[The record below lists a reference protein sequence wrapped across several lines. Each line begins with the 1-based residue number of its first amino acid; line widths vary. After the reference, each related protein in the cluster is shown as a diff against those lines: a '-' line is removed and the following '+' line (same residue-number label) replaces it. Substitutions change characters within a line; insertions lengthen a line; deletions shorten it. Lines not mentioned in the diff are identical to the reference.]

1 MSNAFTHPFYNRD
14 LLGQIIRTCMDQ
26 VGPVTACM
34 LASTCRLA
42 WSMRAQYE
50 SLKPYWHDCNN
61 GERVEREHM
70 RWDMWYAYARKT
82 ERWDMMPD
90 WALDNVMC
98 RKLIPLYPRVVFHLT
113 GATEDDYVLAC
124 KRDGYILAC
133 MHGCLKSRITDAIA
147 TAAVTQDGRMIRYV
161 PIGMRNAKLWNIA
174 ATHPDQ
180 LMCFPKDKITQ
191 SRIVLAM
198 QAYMSP
204 GYGERHMWW
213 LLDRIAKKKIVIQTQ
228 TWSAI
233 LEACK
238 IHEHMLGDHAT
249 VEFYTA
255 LVLREPAKMRQ
266 VPQNMKQLVQ
276 DGVNMITKRNKST

>member
-1 MSNAFTHPFYNRD
+1 MSNAFNHPFCNRD
-14 LLGQIIRTCMDQ
+14 LLGQIIRTCMR

-50 SLKPYWHDCNN
+50 SLKPYWRDCNN
-61 GERVEREHM
+61 GERVEREYM
-70 RWDMWYAYARKT
+70 RWDMWYAYAR
-82 ERWDMMPD
+82 RVGGWDRMPD

-98 RKLIPLYPRVVFHLT
+98 RRLIPLYPRVVFHLT
-113 GATEDDYVLAC
+113 DATEEDYVLVC
-124 KRDGYILAC
+124 KRDGYILAW

-147 TAAVTQDGRMIRYV
+147 TAAVTQNGEMIRYV
-161 PIGMRNAKLWNIA
+161 PPLMRNAKLWNIA

-180 LMCFPKDKITQ
+180 LMTFPKDKITQ

-198 QAYMSP
+198 RAYMSS
-204 GYGERHMWW
+204 GYGERHMFW
-213 LLDRIAKKKIVIQTQ
+213 LLDCIARKKIGIQTQ

-233 LEACK
+233 LESCDLQARV
-238 IHEHMLGDHAT
+238 LGNHAT

-255 LVLREPAKMRQ
+255 LVLREPAKIRQ
-266 VPQNMKQLVQ
+266 VPQNMQQLVQ
-276 DGVNMITKRNKST
+276 DGVNMITKRNK